1 MARRQLAVASPI
13 SIAAVGRAFIDA
25 FLAEDALASNAQA
38 LVRTRYGAPSV
49 VLTNSG
55 TSALVLAL
63 RLSAG
68 VDGVVGM
75 PGYACVDLA
84 AAARRA
90 GVRVRLYDLD
100 PVTLGP
106 DLGSIEA
113 LMKRGASAIVVAH
126 LYGYPADVPA
136 VRVLATQYGAVV
148 IEDAAQGAGGA
159 LLGKRLGSFGDLGVL
174 SFGRGKGLC
183 AGGGGALLGFGDRWE
198 KAVDAVA
205 LPSGGRG
212 LPGVAKS
219 VVQWALGRPAL
230 YGIPSMLPWL
240 HLGEMVFHEATEP
253 RGMSLAACSMLPSA
267 LALETIELSTRRT
280 HARQLDRVAATSST
294 VGMSIAIADA
304 VPGYLRYAVRDL
316 AGGRAAVPSLGIL
329 QPYPQTL
336 AEQPELQPVLISGE
350 PPTRGAT
357 ELRRALYTLP
367 THGFVREAD
376 LAALAE
382 WLEGRKP

>member
-13 SIAAVGRAFIDA
+13 SIAAVGRAFVDA
-25 FLAEDALASNAQA
+25 CVAGNELASSARA
-38 LVRTRYGAPSV
+38 LVRTRYSAPSV
-49 VLTNSG
+49 ALTDSG

-106 DLGSIEA
+106 DLGSMEA
-113 LMKRGASAIVVAH
+113 LLKRGASAIVVAH

-136 VRVLATQYGAVV
+136 VRALASQHGAVV
-148 IEDAAQGAGGA
+148 IEDAAQGAGGE
-159 LLGKRLGSFGDLGVL
+159 LLGKRLGSLGDLGVL

-183 AGGGGALLGFGDRWE
+183 AGGGGALLGFGAQWE
-198 KAVDAVA
+198 AAVDAVA
-205 LPSGGRG
+205 LPSDGRG
-212 LPGVAKS
+212 FPGVAKS
-219 VVQWALGRPAL
+219 AVQWALGRPAL
-230 YGIPSMLPWL
+230 YGIPAMLPWL

-253 RGMSLAACSMLPSA
+253 RGMSLSACSMLPSA
-267 LALETIELSTRRT
+267 MALETNELSTRRT
-280 HARQLDRVAATSST
+280 HASQLDRVAARSST
-294 VGMSIAIADA
+294 LGLSRPIADA

-316 AGGRAAVPSLGIL
+316 AGGRGAAPSLGVL

-336 AEQPELQPVLISGE
+336 LEQPELQAVLMSGE
-350 PPTRGAT
+350 PPTPGAA
-357 ELRRALYTLP
+357 ELRLALFTLP
-367 THGFVREAD
+367 THGFVNQAD
-376 LAALAE
+376 LAALAD
-382 WLEGRKP
+382 WLTGF